1 MKVCQI
7 GSAKKAIHSEFIKAG
22 AINGRGKI
30 LNQSILSVIHTN
42 LKTYLKE
49 AYGIERDIIK
59 NHKKGD
65 ILNDMSSNISWE
77 KETLYEIDAI
87 HGIYYEANK
96 HYHKNWML
104 DRTLSPIEL
113 VSKYIEFAPNK
124 LGVAVRSVKNFT
136 QEEVDKII
144 VGMQQMY
151 PQVQVSKKAVNMVNG
166 EAIYAISLSERP
178 IENTTIPTQV
188 IPGDMEDQYFSKEQD
203 VIQAVIEPL
212 LSKFKGATVEW
223 ITEKKLAT
231 MLKENNNLQPLIT
244 KGKQINGFAYKN
256 KIYLVKGRVTSAT
269 ALEEVLHLFVD
280 SLKSENKN
288 LFDKLLIEVQTNS
301 PYITATVDLDYS
313 DQNGFDQSTRD
324 IESVTRGLRDAY
336 FRERSERPEGI
347 ESSSFLK
354 LARMFFK
361 WFVEKLNDVF
371 DMVIDSPRG
380 DISKIPLN
388 ATLGEVAAY
397 LNINDVVFTGLETT
411 GVRYNIDPG
420 TEEYDPD
427 SLNQQQAEVE
437 KKPLKQIKIERAED
451 QINRLKRIII
461 RLKKDPSAALMV
473 ATAEKLLTNTQ
484 EYIQLLES
492 DAQTVSVTKFVGSP
506 LFPESLSEKFLK
518 FQQFGTFLHAFME
531 DLMLTALET
540 GYTPLQILNNNPG
553 YFASFYEENSDL
565 INIEGLDEKGKVVGK
580 ILQEKL
586 SDDIINIVGIVNES
600 FSKGEVIIPE
610 ITIYGLDSMD
620 RVVDGRLDFI
630 IIRKDGSVAV
640 KDFKTTKSNVPM
652 TRYSHNAIFNQ
663 YFSTAL
669 SDGVHPAFQR
679 FPGRSKASGFLAQIG
694 AYKRILAQMGI
705 QSKGDSII
713 NILYSPEKSNYYASK
728 DNNFVYDRMFV
739 AEVPIEGE
747 FGLITRLDEN
757 GVPTNEVNP
766 LYTRVLQ
773 ALYSSIPVENEGS
786 FDDAVNNVERDLSD
800 IATIPAE
807 KVKLIIEKLK
817 NQIDTQLRQIN
828 DELGRMSVNK
838 ADEPKIKELR
848 ERKQLIRE
856 TRDWFDKT
864 FREGEE
870 VKKLPDELI
879 LKGVL
884 DKTKQLAKNL
894 RDSSEKIATEENFK
908 TALTKLG
915 IRNKQYNDLKSFLL
929 DFKDALLANVNEDN
943 PVIREINESI
953 TIIEK
958 GQTYFLDLASQ
969 QFSEVLLSLPKKN
982 VEDMLKSAEL
992 MYEHEKE
999 KLERIVAGDASVFA
1013 KSKFVLGKVL
1023 RKIIGSQSSATATTI
1038 TDAMKEEAQKK
1049 LDKINYFLQYKT
1061 FDKEMIKDY
1070 VDNIIHNPESGFY
1083 LGSTILKGFGSL
1095 TGDDFRAS
1103 YGNSELAITA
1113 MANYFVKMTQE
1124 ANMRFFDRMEKIKVG
1139 SLTKKFASMFGSN
1152 QAANEAISQ
1161 VIRVKNFETGEYEDY
1176 LSFRGPID
1184 PFYIEKIDE
1193 FDYKLS
1199 QFAKERQAIKD
1210 SNVSDDKKK
1219 EEYKKLDERKKELR
1233 KQYTNYLVENS
1244 NPKLVPELYMLEVSL
1259 PEEIYEQIE
1268 ELNTKINTIRAK
1280 ANNKDWNIDESG
1292 RLEIKS
1298 LEYQISKLRKQ
1309 AINDDPT
1316 LQEIFKKRDEY
1327 YEYHV
1332 NDGGFEYARNQ
1343 VLKEYGE
1350 NSKEYKIWLDLN
1362 SDLVPNPDWVRD
1374 YEALMQQRR
1383 DILSSIGD
1391 PYLDELYEERRKLM
1405 SKHRFVSRYSSTSIY
1420 NPLYMSEEDYEEL
1433 MEIEKEIAAFYEE
1446 DSGAFSALSY
1456 ADKKELRR
1464 IKNEMAKI
1472 KSTQNKPEFD
1482 KELDDRIKELI
1493 RIDNEIG
1500 VITDPDEISK
1510 LKQQYAIKE
1519 QEFKIWYDRNN
1530 TVKYTIGTIASKGK
1544 VDSAPRKF
1552 NTMAVPTDPNLM
1564 IRVPNSYYR
1573 TRTYKPAAYNPEYSP
1588 TLEKRRYGQGG
1599 YPSPKGIM
1607 YNKETGR
1614 FDIAPNAKWVN
1625 PKYREMAQNKEVLD
1639 FFNTYIM
1646 DEYYNKQVDMSANK
1660 LGFFFPGDTQSAY
1673 DTLMT
1678 DGLEGAKR
1686 EAREWINNNIV
1697 FGGSKL
1703 DEASNKY
1710 GIAGQHRIRFSHNY
1724 KLPASLGTKDG
1735 INAVL
1740 KWGMQYEIYQSMEEA
1755 NLAISPVIELLK
1767 DIKTKVQGNEVAAR
1781 QIDKVIEIFEFEQN
1795 KFVYGKTY
1803 DAPDNAEKTFARRK
1817 LFRQFMSAISWGR
1830 LAFDPAMQG
1839 GNLVSGNV
1847 QMFLSTQGDRGLG
1860 TWKDWAFA
1868 KLQMYG
1874 KDGFLYN
1881 VILDWGKVDQVSLS
1895 TKILRYFNP
1904 TMNSMDKVLA
1914 TANRSLSQRLLN
1926 RAFSFG
1932 DLAYVIQDKG
1942 EMEIAMSTLL
1952 KNLSAHKFNVYEM
1965 QPDGKTK
1972 MLDQNGNPI
1981 LKKDQE
1987 GKLVTVSAYEALV
2000 DSGLATPGIRYDVA
2014 MTMEDLEAI
2023 RNRTHQEYLQYQGNY
2038 ADQNQTKIES
2048 SMFGVL
2054 LMFFRKYLEPFIEN
2068 RFKGAFGIGDPKNW
2082 VAGDMQMGWWTA
2094 FFKIFGDKG
2103 MLQGASQLLPEFLS
2117 TKIGGAKYNEYYKS
2131 KAGQVRREILFAFLA
2146 TFAYVSLRGLLYGTD
2161 DDEDK
2166 DKELTWAQ
2174 MNSMRLMAKVAN
2186 ESRSM
2191 VWIPYI
2197 GKADDFIS
2205 NFATFTSAFNE
2216 GKTISKLVENTGYYL
2231 SYELFDSEYAHK
2243 RGYYQ
2248 KDSYRYERDTPK
2260 AIANML
2266 QLSGIENA
2274 LDFFEPEFA
2283 VKKQFRKTD

>member
-7 GSAKKAIHSEFIKAG
+7 GSAKKAIQSEFIKAG
-22 AINGRGKI
+22 AVNGRGKI
-30 LNQSILSVIHTN
+30 LNQSILGVVHN
-42 LKTYLKE
+42 QLKEYLKE
-49 AYGIERDIIK
+49 AYGIDKDIIT

-65 ILNDMSSNISWE
+65 TYNDMSPAIIWE
-77 KETLYEIDAI
+77 DDTLKQIDAI
-87 HGIYYEANK
+87 HGIYYEGNRK
-96 HYHKNWML
+96 YHKNWMM
-104 DRTLSPIEL
+104 DKTLSPIEL
-113 VSKYIEFAPNK
+113 VSKYIEFASNK
-124 LGVAVRSVKNFT
+124 LGIAIKSIKNFT
-136 QEEVDKII
+136 QEEVDKIVI
-144 VGMQQMY
+144 GMQQMY
-151 PQVQVSKKAVNMVNG
+151 PQVQVVKQVVNMVNG
-166 EAIYAISLSERP
+166 EAIYSISLEERP
-178 IENTTIPTQV
+178 IENTIVPTQI
-188 IPGDMEDQYFSKEQD
+188 IPGDAQEQYFSKEEE
-203 VIQAVIEPL
+203 VIKSVIEPL
-212 LSKFKGATVEW
+212 LSKFKGTNVVW
-223 ITEKKLAT
+223 ISEKILSR
-231 MLKENNNLQPLIT
+231 MLKENKNLKPLIT
-244 KGKQINGFAYKN
+244 KGKQINAFADKN
-256 KIYLVKGRVTSAT
+256 KVYLVRGRVNSAT
-269 ALEEVLHLFVD
+269 ALEEVMHLFVD
-280 SLKSENKN
+280 TMKLENNK
-288 LFDKLLIEVQTNS
+288 LFQKLLSETMTKYPHMVASVGI
-301 PYITATVDLDYS
+301 DYS
-313 DQNGFDQSTRD
+313 DQNGFEQDTRD
-324 IESVTRGLRDAY
+324 VEIVTRALRDAY
-336 FRERSERPEGI
+336 FRERTERPEGL
-347 ESSSFLK
+347 ESSEFLK

-361 WFVEKLNDVF
+361 WFVDKLNDIF
-371 DMVIDSPRG
+371 NMNIDSPRG

-411 GVRYNIDPG
+411 GIRYNIDPG

-427 SLNQQQAEVE
+427 SLNEKIAEEE

-451 QINRLKRIII
+451 QVTRLKRII
-461 RLKKDPSAALMV
+461 LKLKRDSSANLML
-473 ATAEKLLTNTQ
+473 ATAEKLLQNTQ
-484 EYIQLLES
+484 EYIQLLEEDS
-492 DAQTVSVTKFVGSP
+492 ETVSVTKFVGSP

-531 DLMLTALET
+531 TLMLQSLET
-540 GYTPLQILNNNPG
+540 GFTPLQILNNNPD
-553 YFASFYEENSDL
+553 YFATFYEDNSDL
-565 INIEGLDEKGKVVGK
+565 LNIEGLDNKGEVVAK
-580 ILQEKL
+580 ILEEKL

-600 FSKGEVIIPE
+600 FSKGEIIIPE
-610 ITIYGLDSMD
+610 ITIYGLDSMN

-630 IIRKDGSVAV
+630 IIRKDGTVAV

-663 YFSTAL
+663 YFTTAL
-669 SDGVHPAFQR
+669 SEGVHPAFQR

-694 AYKRILAQMGI
+694 AYKRLLAQIGI
-705 QSKGDSII
+705 ESKGDSII
-713 NILYSPEKSNYYASK
+713 NILYSPNKANLYSK
-728 DNNFVYDRMFV
+728 DTKWVYDRMFV

-747 FGLITRLDEN
+747 FGLITRVDEK
-757 GVPTNEVNP
+757 GVPTGEVNP

-773 ALYSSIPVENEGS
+773 ALYNAIPVADEKS
-786 FDDAVNNVERDLSD
+786 FNDTLNIAEKDLND
-800 IATIPAE
+800 IAKIPSD
-807 KVKLIIEKLK
+807 KIKLIIDKLK
-817 NQIDTQLRQIN
+817 NQIDQQLRQIN
-828 DELGRMSVNK
+828 EELGRMAINK
-838 ADEPKIKELR
+838 ADDPKVKELR
-848 ERKQLIRE
+848 ERRQLIRE

-864 FREGEE
+864 FKEGEE

-894 RDSSEKIATEENFK
+894 RDSSEKIATEDTFK
-908 TALTKLG
+908 NALKILG

-929 DFKDALLANVNEDN
+929 DFKAALLANVNEDN
-943 PVIREINESI
+943 SVIREIND
-953 TIIEK
+953 TISTIEK
-958 GQTYFLDLASQ
+958 GQTYYLDLASQ
-969 QFSEVLLSLPKKN
+969 QFTEVILSLPKKN

-1013 KSKFVLGKVL
+1013 KSKFALGKVL
-1023 RKIIGSQSSATATTI
+1023 RKLIGSQSSNVPITI
-1038 TDAMKEEAQKK
+1038 TEAMKQEAQKK
-1049 LDKINYFLQYKT
+1049 LDKINYFLKYKT
-1061 FDKEMIKDY
+1061 FNEDMIKDY
-1070 VDNIIHNPESGFY
+1070 VDNVIHNPESGFY

-1113 MANYFVKMTQE
+1113 MANYFIKMTQE

-1139 SLTKKFASMFGSN
+1139 SLTKKFANMFGSN
-1152 QAANEAISQ
+1152 QAANEAISEK
-1161 VIRVKNFETGEYEDY
+1161 IRVKNFETGEYEEY
-1176 LSFRGPID
+1176 MSFRGPID
-1184 PFYIEKIDE
+1184 PKYKEKIDE
-1193 FDYKLS
+1193 FDYKLM
-1199 QFAKERQAIKD
+1199 QLGKERQKIKE
-1210 SNVSDDKKK
+1210 SNLSEDKKK
-1219 EEYKKLDERKKELR
+1219 EEYKKLEEKKKVVRKE
-1233 KQYTNYLVENS
+1233 YTTYLVTES
-1244 NPKLVPELYMLEVSL
+1244 DPKLVPELYLLEVAL
-1259 PEEIYEQIE
+1259 PEEIYEEIEDLNNQI
-1268 ELNTKINTIRAK
+1268 NAIRAK

-1292 RLEIKS
+1292 RLEIRN
-1298 LEYQISKLRKQ
+1298 LEYKISKLRKK
-1309 AINDDPT
+1309 AIEEDPS
-1316 LQEIFKKRDEY
+1316 LQDVFKKRDEWY
-1327 YEYHV
+1327 KWDV
-1332 NDGGFEYARNQ
+1332 NEGGFEYARNQ

-1362 SDLVPNPDWVRD
+1362 SDLVPNPDWVDR
-1374 YEALMQQRR
+1374 YEALMQERR
-1383 DILSSIGD
+1383 DILGTVGSS
-1391 PYLDELYEERRKLM
+1391 YLNSLYEERRKLM

-1433 MEIEKEIAAFYEE
+1433 MEIEKEIAEFFAEGSSVYE
-1446 DSGAFSALSY
+1446 GLSF
-1456 ADKKELRR
+1456 DQKKRLRN
-1464 IKNEMAKI
+1464 IKNEITAI
-1472 KSTQNKPEFD
+1472 KSTQNRPEYD
-1482 KELDDRIKELI
+1482 KELDDRVKELV

-1500 VITDPDEISK
+1500 ISTDTAEIAELQK
-1510 LKQQYAIKE
+1510 QYAIKE

-1530 TVKYTIGTIASKGK
+1530 TVKYTMGTIAEKGN

-1552 NTMAVPTDPNLM
+1552 NTMAVPTDPSLM
-1564 IRVPNSYYR
+1564 MRVPNSYYR
-1573 TRTYKPAAYNPEYSP
+1573 TRSYKPAAYNPNYSP

-1599 YPSPKGIM
+1599 YPSPKGIK
-1607 YNKETGR
+1607 YNNETGR
-1614 FDIAPNAKWVN
+1614 FEIAKDAKWVN
-1625 PKYREMAQNKEVLD
+1625 PKYLEMAANKQVLD
-1639 FFNTYIM
+1639 FFNTYVM
-1646 DEYYNKQVDMSANK
+1646 DEYYNKQVNMSANK
-1660 LGFFFPGDTQSAY
+1660 LGLYYPGDTQSAY

-1678 DGLEGAKR
+1678 DGLEGARR

-1724 KLPASLGTKDG
+1724 MLPASIGTKDG
-1735 INAVL
+1735 INAIL

-1755 NLAISPVIELLK
+1755 NLAISPIIDLLK
-1767 DIKTKVQGNEVAAR
+1767 DMKVRVQGNEIAAR

-1803 DAPDNAEKTFARRK
+1803 DTPQNPEKAFAGRK

-1874 KDGFLYN
+1874 KDGFMYN
-1881 VILDWGKVDQVSLS
+1881 VILDWGKVDEVSLS

-1904 TMNSMDKVLA
+1904 TMNSMEKVLT
-1914 TANRSLSQRLLN
+1914 TANRTLSQRLLN

-1952 KNLSAHKFNVYEM
+1952 KNLSAHKFYLYEM

-1972 MLDQNGNPI
+1972 VLDENGNPK
-1981 LKKDQE
+1981 LKKDAE
-1987 GKLVTVSAYEALV
+1987 GKLLTVSAHDALV
-2000 DSGLATPGIRYDVA
+2000 DTGLATPGIRSDVA
-2014 MTMEDLEAI
+2014 MTMSDLEAI

-2068 RFKGAFGIGDPKNW
+2068 RFKGTFGIGDPKNW

-2103 MLQGASQLLPEFLS
+2103 FLQGTSQLLPEFIS
-2117 TKIGGAKYNEYYKS
+2117 TKIGGAKYNQYYRS

-2166 DKELTWAQ
+2166 DKKLNWAE

-2191 VWIPYI
+2191 VWIPYV

-2216 GKTISKLVENTGYYL
+2216 GKTISKLVENSGYYL
-2231 SYELFDSEYAHK
+2231 SYELFDSEYAYKH
-2243 RGYYQ
+2243 GYYQ

-2260 AIANML
+2260 AVANLL

-2274 LDFFEPEFA
+2274 LDFFEPEYA
-2283 VKKQFRKTD
+2283 AKKQFRKND